1 MDTHTEEDESS
12 SPLKSADAL
21 SCHNQRLVHEH
32 VTEDYE
38 EGGNPELKNSADLW
52 SSLSPE
58 YDELA
63 HDSIK
68 LPSVPCDTDL
78 DAEEGGYRELK
89 DCTDHELGEVDEVAD
104 EAIKLLSASCD
115 TELDYEEG
123 GNPELKNGADLWSSL
138 SPEYDELAHDSIKL
152 PSVPCDTD
160 LDAEKED
167 SLQLRKD
174 NSEHGL
180 SDEDEQIVCSL
191 AADGSH
197 LLNIDL
203 NVCAARFYCFT
214 LPEIRTVLQRDKPTV
229 VCISGVER
237 LRESAEVLDLIKGKR
252 ERSKDWCFPKAGRII
267 SLTEM
272 NDELDDLKANLLP
285 NVSLPRS

>member
-1 MDTHTEEDESS
+1 MDTHADEDESS
-12 SPLKSADAL
+12 SALKCLFRHD
-21 SCHNQRLVHEH
+21 VP
-32 VTEDYE
+32 DYE

-58 YDELA
+58 L
-63 HDSIK
+63 
-68 LPSVPCDTDL
+68 
-78 DAEEGGYRELK
+78 
-89 DCTDHELGEVDEVAD
+89 DEVAD

-160 LDAEKED
+160 LISDRLQDAEKED

-180 SDEDEQIVCSL
+180 SDEDEQIVGSL

-203 NVCAARFYCFT
+203 NVCSARFHCFT

-252 ERSKDWCFPKAGRII
+252 ERSKDLSF
-267 SLTEM
+267 
-272 NDELDDLKANLLP
+272 
-285 NVSLPRS
+285 

>member
-180 SDEDEQIVCSL
+180 SDE
-191 AADGSH
+191 
-197 LLNIDL
+197 
-203 NVCAARFYCFT
+203 ARFYCFT